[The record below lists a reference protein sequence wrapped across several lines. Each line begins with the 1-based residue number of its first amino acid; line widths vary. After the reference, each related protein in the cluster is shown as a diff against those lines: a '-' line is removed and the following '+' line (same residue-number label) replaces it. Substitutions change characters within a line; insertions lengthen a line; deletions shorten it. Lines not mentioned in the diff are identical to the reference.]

1 MVTLYRCPAP
11 TNYLCAC
18 GRVARRLEALGIEN
32 EQLRVPWRKGQRSE
46 VEALSGQSVVPLLV
60 TEEGEAICDSR
71 RILQHLGRAVGE
83 REVGAAAQQE
93 APEDGAADED
103 RGRGPEGDGNPPK
116 TSATEANEG

>member
-32 EQLRVPWRKGQRSE
+32 EQLRVPWRQGKRSE
-46 VEALSGQSVVPLLV
+46 VEAISGQSVVPLLV

-71 RILQHLGRAVGE
+71 RILQHLSRAVGE
-83 REVGAAAQQE
+83 REVGAAAQQD

-116 TSATEANEG
+116 TSAAEANEG

>member
-18 GRVARRLEALGIEN
+18 GRVARQLDALGIEN

-46 VEALSGQSVVPLLV
+46 VEALSGQNVVPLLV

-71 RILQHLGRAVGE
+71 RILQYLSRAAGE
-83 REVGAAAQQE
+83 RQVGDAAQQG
-93 APEDGAADED
+93 APPAPKSAVEQGERGASED
-103 RGRGPEGDGNPPK
+103 R
-116 TSATEANEG
+116 

>member
-18 GRVARRLEALGIEN
+18 GRVARQLEALGIEN

-46 VEALSGQSVVPLLV
+46 VEALSGQNVVPLLV

-71 RILQHLGRAVGE
+71 RIAEHLRRASGDSL
-83 REVGAAAQQE
+83 VGAAAEQ
-93 APEDGAADED
+93 D
-103 RGRGPEGDGNPPK
+103 RSDD
-116 TSATEANEG
+116 SS